1 MGFLERVPPQNLE
14 AERSV
19 LGGVLLE
26 NQAMPNVMEI
36 LQEEDFYRGAHR
48 KIYQAMIDLSERRD
62 PVDLITLTEEVNRKG
77 ALQDVGG
84 AVYLAALADEV
95 PTAAN
100 ILYYAK
106 IVKEKSVLRQLIEA
120 ATEVARK
127 GYEEPEDAVAYL
139 DSAEQAIL
147 EISRRQQRQGFV
159 PLRSVLQETFQSIE
173 ELYAK
178 QGTPSGIGTGFA
190 DFDHKTAGLQR
201 SDLVI
206 IAGRPSMGKTALAL
220 NIARNVAVNDS
231 VPVAI
236 FSLEMSRAQL
246 ATRLLCAEAGVDA
259 AKLRSGYLKKSDF
272 PKLTKAADTL
282 SRAPIFID
290 DSPSMHVREMRGK
303 ARQMKLEHQVEL
315 VVVDYLQLM
324 QGTGRIENR
333 VQEISEISRGPF
345 TAQPRGGEPAG
356 QEADAGRPAR
366 VRGDRTGC
374 GSDRLH
380 LPRGILL
387 PGQARG
393 SRQGRADH
401 RQAAKRPDRNG
412 SSDLPAGTHAVPRC
426 RPRTGSI
433 GFPGRLGFPL
443 GEGET
448 GEQCE
453 RAIFGQRSQSEGR
466 FFSFPSCHSAA
477 ETRKHRK

>member
-19 LGGVLLE
+19 LGGILLE
-26 NQAMPNVMEI
+26 NQAMANVMEI
-36 LQEEDFYRGAHR
+36 LQGEDFYRNAHR
-48 KIYQAMIDLSERRD
+48 KIYQAMIDLFERRD

-120 ATEVARK
+120 ATEIARQ
-127 GYEEPEDAVAYL
+127 GYEEPEDAVAFL
-139 DSAEQAIL
+139 DKAEQSIL

-173 ELYAK
+173 ELYDR
-178 QGTPSGIGTGFA
+178 QGMPSGVGTGFA
-190 DFDHKTAGLQR
+190 DFDHKTSGLQR

-206 IAGRPSMGKTALAL
+206 IAGRPSMGKTAFAL
-220 NIARNVAVNDS
+220 NIARNVAVNDN

-246 ATRLLCAEAGVDA
+246 ATRMLCAEARIDA
-259 AKLRSGYLKKSDF
+259 SKLRSGYLKKSDF
-272 PKLTKAADTL
+272 PKLTKAADVL

-303 ARQMKLEHQVEL
+303 ARQMKLEHQIEL
-315 VVVDYLQLM
+315 VIVDYLQLM
-324 QGTGRIENR
+324 QGTGKVENR
-333 VQEISEISRGPF
+333 VQEISEISRSLKQLAKELNIPVM
-345 TAQPRGGEPAG
+345 ALSQLNRGVEN
-356 QEADAGRPAR
+356 RP
-366 VRGDRTGC
+366 D
-374 GSDRLH
+374 
-380 LPRGILL
+380 
-387 PGQARG
+387 
-393 SRQGRADH
+393 
-401 RQAAKRPDRNG
+401 KRPMLADLRESGAIEQDADLIAFIYREEFYFRDKPECRGKAELIIGKQRNG
-412 SSDLPAGTHAVPRC
+412 PVGTVDLIFQPELTLFHDAVRE
-426 RPRTGSI
+426 R
-433 GFPGRLGFPL
+433 
-443 GEGET
+443 EG
-448 GEQCE
+448 
-453 RAIFGQRSQSEGR
+453 
-466 FFSFPSCHSAA
+466 
-477 ETRKHRK
+477 